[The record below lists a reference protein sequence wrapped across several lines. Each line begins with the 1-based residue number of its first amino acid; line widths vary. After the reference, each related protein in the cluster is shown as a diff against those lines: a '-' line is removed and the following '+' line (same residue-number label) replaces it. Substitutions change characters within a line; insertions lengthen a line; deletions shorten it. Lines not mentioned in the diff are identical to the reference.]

1 MKKCF
6 LRALCAILLLCL
18 SGAPTLSLEFTDANG
33 RSVEVAEHP
42 RRVIALYGSY
52 GDAWLTAGG
61 ALVGTTDDMLKE
73 HDPRMS
79 ADVQSVGT
87 HTTPN
92 LEALLALEPDF
103 VLLSADVAGQAELAD
118 RLEEAR
124 IPCALFSTKDYRSY
138 MDMISIFT
146 QLTGRDDLY
155 AQQVEEVQAPIE
167 EMIAAAQSDPDYGA
181 RTALLLRA
189 FSTGVKAKG
198 SADTVAGVILKDMGF
213 DNIAD
218 GDNALSENLSLEAIL
233 MADPDYVFVVTMG
246 ASSEAAMQAMAEL
259 LTDNPAWAGLRA
271 VREGRYVVLDP
282 KLFHYHPNRR
292 WAESYAAIRDRIA
305 AEGAA
310 E

>member
-18 SGAPTLSLEFTDANG
+18 SGAPALALEFTDANG

-103 VLLSADVAGQAELAD
+103 VLLSADVAGQAPGLPLGVVQIVPGIEE
-118 RLEEAR
+118 LEEIHA
-124 IPCALFSTKDYRSY
+124 P
-138 MDMISIFT
+138 
-146 QLTGRDDLY
+146 
-155 AQQVEEVQAPIE
+155 EV
-167 EMIAAAQSDPDYGA
+167 GHG
-181 RTALLLRA
+181 LHC
-189 FSTGVKAKG
+189 
-198 SADTVAGVILKDMGF
+198 
-213 DNIAD
+213 
-218 GDNALSENLSLEAIL
+218 
-233 MADPDYVFVVTMG
+233 
-246 ASSEAAMQAMAEL
+246 
-259 LTDNPAWAGLRA
+259 PAWKGFLLNYLTAPSARPGFLPGRQSGRRPSWPFPALR
-271 VREGRYVVLDP
+271 
-282 KLFHYHPNRR
+282 
-292 WAESYAAIRDRIA
+292 
-305 AEGAA
+305 
-310 E
+310 